1 MAAQSTLAKLITAT
15 PPVANDEILMELLCR
30 WKKAVVMFRA
40 NFSGGSDE
48 TSDALAELANEI
60 AEDIAAIPASG
71 VDGLAI
77 KLFLTIEG
85 PIGLTDGPGFE
96 INWADESEWAARRAR
111 PALADALRL
120 APAVAAVLES

>member
-1 MAAQSTLAKLITAT
+1 MIMAD
-15 PPVANDEILMELLCR
+15 PPVATDEILLELLRR

-40 NFSGGSDE
+40 NFVGGSDD

-60 AEDIAAIPASG
+60 AEDIADIPASG

-96 INWADESEWAARRAR
+96 INWADTNEWSARRAR